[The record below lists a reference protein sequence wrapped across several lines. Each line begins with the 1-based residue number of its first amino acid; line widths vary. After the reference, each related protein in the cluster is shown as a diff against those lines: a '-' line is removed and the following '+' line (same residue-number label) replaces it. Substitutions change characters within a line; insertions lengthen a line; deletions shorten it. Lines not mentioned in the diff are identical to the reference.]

1 MKSERSGLDRFATG
15 AIVLGVLLRL
25 RQYVEARP
33 LWLDEAM
40 LSLNVLIRSFRG
52 LLQPLDQDQT
62 APVPF
67 LWGEKFLTLI
77 LGPSELVLRVIPL
90 LAGIAFLLV
99 LRRLTT
105 RLLSPQASL
114 LALLLGALSPLLIQY
129 STEAKPY
136 SLDALLAAAVLLLAL
151 EVLQEPQSVRRWRRL
166 AIAGAVTA
174 FSSVP
179 AVFTLNGVVPALA
192 SKGEIRRDNAALR
205 RLALIG
211 AGWLVVLGLSYA
223 LIYRPAV
230 ESPYM
235 KRYWTPYF
243 LTPRGDGGPAQ
254 SGFLIGTVF
263 TQFFLALGGAWRVT
277 AALLFLVP
285 LTLGLVRLWKDQGA
299 ANTLLVGLPL
309 AAVIGASVLRFY
321 PFASRLLLFGAAS
334 TIIVIAAGLDDLA
347 DRVGRIVKGPWLVLG
362 GAAIL
367 MFAVLDGTRSFIDP
381 PRRDD
386 LGPLITELEENHQPG
401 AAVYVFDRS
410 VPAWLY
416 YTTDWKHSPDT
427 ARVRI
432 LGNLVSSGGRAFRHA
447 PSRRGPVK
455 GEGDDLV
462 FRYRDW
468 LELIGV
474 PTGMGPDERGIN
486 GERPDSGWAENEA
499 RRLKATGSNDC
510 WIVMSAFT
518 PVVPATLRNAIER
531 EGGKVLLWR
540 ERQVAVLGRVRFA
553 ASPAAVVAPLDPV
566 HESQVL
572 VQLQLLTR
580 PVGDEDRRA
589 LEDRLT
595 LRETIGA
602 QGISR
607 VHQVHDPVG
616 QSQ

>member
-15 AIVLGVLLRL
+15 AILLGVLLRL

-40 LSLNVLIRSFRG
+40 LSLNVLTRSFRG

-99 LRRLTT
+99 LRRLST
-105 RLLSPQASL
+105 RLLSPPASL

-136 SLDALLAAAVLLLAL
+136 SLDALLAAVVLLLAL
-151 EVLQEPQSVRRWRRL
+151 EVLREPLSIRRWRRL
-166 AIAGAVTA
+166 AIAGTVTA
-174 FSSVP
+174 LSSVP
-179 AVFTLNGVVPALA
+179 AVFTLSGVVPALA
-192 SKGEIRRDNAALR
+192 SKGEMRRDHAALR
-205 RLALIG
+205 RLALLG
-211 AGWLVVLGLSYA
+211 AGWLVLLGLSYV
-223 LIYRPAV
+223 LIYRPAAG
-230 ESPYM
+230 SPYM
-235 KRYWTPYF
+235 QRYWTPYF
-243 LTPRGDGGPAQ
+243 LTPLGAGGVQQ
-254 SGFLIGTVF
+254 SGFLIGTAF
-263 TQFFLALGGAWRVT
+263 TEFLLALGGLWRVT

-285 LTLGLVRLWKDQGA
+285 LALGLVRLWKDQGVSK
-299 ANTLLVGLPL
+299 TLLVGLPL
-309 AAVIGASVLRFY
+309 AAVIGASTLRFY
-321 PFASRLLLFGAAS
+321 PFASRLLLCGAAS
-334 TIIVIAAGLDDLA
+334 TIILIAAGLDDLA
-347 DRVGRIVKGPWLVLG
+347 DRVGRIVKGPWLALG

-367 MFAVLDGTRSFIDP
+367 TFAILDATRSLIDP

-401 AAVYVFDRS
+401 AAVYVFARS

-427 ARVRI
+427 ARVRT

-447 PSRRGPVK
+447 ASRRGPVK
-455 GEGDDLV
+455 SEGDDLV

-468 LELIGV
+468 LEVIGV
-474 PTGMGPDERGIN
+474 PTGMGPDERGVN
-486 GERPDSGWAENEA
+486 GERPDSGWAENEV
-499 RRLKATGSNDC
+499 RRLKATGSTDC

-518 PVVPATLRNAIER
+518 PIVPATLRRVIEQ

-540 ERQVAVLGRVRFA
+540 ERQVGVLGRVRFA
-553 ASPAAVVAPLDPV
+553 ASPAAVVAPLETV

-572 VQLQLLTR
+572 VQLQLLAR
-580 PVGDEDRRA
+580 AVGDQDRSA

-595 LRETIGA
+595 LGETIGA

-607 VHQVHDPVG
+607 VDKVHDPVR
-616 QSQ
+616 QTQ